1 MPSEDPH
8 APTTPCISPIE
19 LQFQGRH
26 AVVRADGRQVS
37 SDGGVILLR
46 QLDDRLGLTGRMA
59 ALLGDGRDS
68 SRLRHS
74 RREQFRQRVYQIC
87 MGYEDCNDADWLRH
101 DPAFQFACDSEGRPI
116 SSQPTLSRFE
126 NAITGRE
133 LNQLWREFERDYV
146 DELEPTTDL
155 VVLDIDSTDDPTHG
169 DQQLSFFHGF
179 YDHHMFHPLLVFDAL
194 SGQLITAL
202 LRPGRAHA
210 AKGAISILTR
220 LIRAIR
226 RRCPRT
232 QILVRG
238 DSAFAMP
245 KLLDRLE
252 ELNDEL
258 GDVDYVI
265 GVAKNSR
272 LLELAE
278 PLRSSVAE
286 QFEGRKQFVR
296 RFTWLS
302 YASKSWPSRRA
313 VVCKVEHS
321 SRGENPRFVV
331 TTLDEFS
338 PGLIYDVA
346 YCPRGQSEN
355 FIKDLKNAL
364 RAERLSCHRFV
375 ANAFRL
381 LLHAIAYRLMHALR
395 ATVARVA
402 PDIIYVESDR
412 VRLATAQMD
421 TLRLRLLKVAAY
433 VSSSVRRVL
442 VRLPS
447 AFPLAGIFFAVA
459 RELGAT

>member
-1 MPSEDPH
+1 V
-8 APTTPCISPIE
+8 PTTSCISPIE
-19 LQFQGRH
+19 LQFQSRRTI
-26 AVVRADGRQVS
+26 VSADGQRIS
-37 SDGGVILLR
+37 SDGGVLLLR
-46 QLDDRLGLTGRMA
+46 QMDERLGLTRGMA
-59 ALLGDGRDS
+59 ALLGERRDS
-68 SRLRHS
+68 ARVRHS
-74 RREQFRQRVYQIC
+74 RLEQLRQRVYQIC
-87 MGYEDCNDADWLRH
+87 LGYEDCNDADWLRH
-101 DPAFQFACDSEGRPI
+101 DPAFQLACDAEGRAM

-126 NAITGRE
+126 NAISGRE
-133 LNQLWREFERDYV
+133 LNGLWRAYEHGYI
-146 DELEPTTDL
+146 DELDPASEL
-155 VVLDIDSTDDPTHG
+155 VVLDIDGTDDPTHG

-179 YDHHMFHPLLVFDAL
+179 YDHHMFHPLLVFDAM

-210 AKGAISILTR
+210 AKGAISVLTR
-220 LIRAIR
+220 LVRAIR
-226 RRCPRT
+226 RRCPRSA
-232 QILVRG
+232 ILVRG

-252 ELNDEL
+252 QLNAEL

-272 LLELAE
+272 LLELAM

-286 QFEGRKQFVR
+286 QFDDRKEFVR
-296 RFTWLS
+296 RFAWLS
-302 YASKSWPSRRA
+302 YASKSWPSERA
-313 VVCKVEHS
+313 VICKVEHS
-321 SRGENPRFVV
+321 NRGENPRFVV

-355 FIKDLKNAL
+355 FIKDFKNAL
-364 RAERLSCHRFV
+364 RADRLSCHRFV

-381 LLHAIAYRLMHALR
+381 LLHALAYRLMHALR

-402 PDIIYVESDR
+402 PEVVYVSMDR

-421 TLRLRLLKVAAY
+421 TLRLRLLKVAAQ

-442 VRLPS
+442 VRLPA
-447 AFPLAGIFFAVA
+447 AFPLAGVFFAVA
-459 RELGAT
+459 SALGTT